1 MGGGT
6 WTTSSFASY
15 TTSVGRSYDATLD
28 RVTLSSS
35 QETFTAKTL
44 DPALNPYNVMREC
57 RDSEEHPFT
66 IPVIFVDDVTGSM
79 GDAAV
84 EVAATLNRV
93 ITALLDKVKHI
104 QFCTMAIGDLA
115 FDRVGP
121 IQITQFESDVRIAE
135 QMDKIYFEYGG
146 GGNSYE
152 SYTAAWYMGSRHC
165 DLDCW
170 KRGKKGI
177 IITIGD
183 EELNPY
189 LPEVPLERVTGDTLQ
204 GDVETKDLY
213 KEASEK
219 FDIYHIN
226 VDHSHWQNSR
236 IHSTWKEYLDDDHYK
251 SVKLNAVADTIIDMI
266 LNAVSDD
273 AEAFEANMVDT
284 TSNIQKNE
292 NGEIYW

>member
-1 MGGGT
+1 MGGGS
-6 WTTSSFASY
+6 WTTSSFCSY
-15 TTSVGRSYDATLD
+15 STSIGRSYDASLD
-28 RVTLSSS
+28 RVCLTSS
-35 QETFTAKTL
+35 QETFTAKSL
-44 DPALNPYNVMREC
+44 DPALNPYKVMREC

-66 IPVIFVDDVTGSM
+66 IPVIFADDVTGSM

-84 EVAATLNRV
+84 EVASTLNKV
-93 ITALLDKVKHI
+93 ITTLLEKVSHI

-115 FDRVGP
+115 YDRAGP
-121 IQITQFESDVRIAE
+121 IQISQFESDVRIAE

-165 DLDCW
+165 ELDCW

-183 EELNPY
+183 EECNPY
-189 LPEVPLERVTGDTLQ
+189 LPKDALARVTGDTLQ
-204 GDVETKDLY
+204 GDIETRDLY

-226 VDHSHWQNSR
+226 VDHSHWQRTNNNIEMS
-236 IHSTWKEYLDDDHYK
+236 WKAYLDDDHYK
-251 SVKLNAVADTIIDMI
+251 SVSLNAVADTIIGMI
-266 LNAVSDD
+266 LNSVEGDMDSVIP
-273 AEAFEANMVDT
+273 MDT
-284 TSNIQKNE
+284 TSEIQKNE
-292 NGEIYW
+292 NGEICW